1 MKNIFLKQF
10 RKKTLNKRSPS
21 KIQKRLKNLLPN
33 NNSHAEADSALLK
46 LNFNVPPRFLNWTEL
61 GVLNPEWGQENDL

>member
-46 LNFNVPPRFLNWTEL
+46 LNFNVPPRFLN
-61 GVLNPEWGQENDL
+61 